1 MGTTTVR
8 LDDEIYERIKA
19 ENKDSETYSE
29 TIERLIGGVSLLDL
43 VGNMSDEETTE
54 AKRAVQKSREVGV
67 RKSRAIGRRSDEQDN
82 T

>member
-19 ENKDSETYSE
+19 ESKDTETYSE

-43 VGNMSDEETTE
+43 AGNLSEDEATE
-54 AKRAVQKSREVGV
+54 AKQAVQNSQDVGVTKSRE
-67 RKSRAIGRRSDEQDN
+67 IGQYAEKREE

>member
-19 ENKDSETYSE
+19 ANKDAETYSE

-43 VGNMSDEETTE
+43 AGNLSEEEATE
-54 AKRAVQKSREVGV
+54 AKQAVQQSREVGV
-67 RKSRAIGRRSDEQDN
+67 RNARDIGRRFDEQDN

>member
-8 LDDEIYERIKA
+8 LDNEIYERIKT

-29 TIERLIGGVSLLDL
+29 TIERLIGEVSLLDL
-43 VGNMSDEETTE
+43 AGNMSDEETTE
-54 AKRAVQKSREVGV
+54 TKRAVQKSREVGV
-67 RKSRAIGRRSDEQDN
+67 RKSRAIGQRSEDQDN

>member
-19 ENKDSETYSE
+19 ENEDTETYSE

-43 VGNMSDEETTE
+43 AGNLSEEEATE
-54 AKRAVQKSREVGV
+54 AKQAV
-67 RKSRAIGRRSDEQDN
+67 RKSHDVGVKKSRDIGRYSDERDN